1 MSDRH
6 VKLTETLAVKIDGER
21 LAMLRG
27 LAELDGVETPELVR
41 QLIDHHI
48 EIQKARHSSLDS
60 IFGQIRTEPK

>member
-6 VKLTETLAVKIDGER
+6 AKLTETLAVKIDSER
-21 LAMLRG
+21 LAQFRG
-27 LAELDGVETPELVR
+27 LAELDGLDAPELVR
-41 QLIDHHI
+41 NLIDQHI